1 MDSDGEWR
9 SRYKYWFVS
18 NLIDLT
24 NALFFLIRLGL
35 QVVLN
40 SIVKA
45 MLPLFHIALLVVFVV
60 IIYAIIGLEL
70 FLGKLH
76 QTCYNNITGKFVH
89 GCCNIAVQSCYFII
103 PWQHVL
109 SCMNNACQ
117 QLRSSWPAQP
127 CSSLSTT
134 TFKLASSTMLKRV
147 NRQKQAVRL
156 YMCMWRTILVSSL
169 LFYFFLLQVK
179 WWARIRL
186 FLAHLPLAAGVT
198 IVI

>member
-1 MDSDGEWR
+1 MVVVTSLFNLVILSFPDNMFYHVWTTP
-9 SRYKYWFVS
+9 VS
-18 NLIDLT
+18 NYVQ
-24 NALFFLIRLGL
+24 AG
-35 QVVLN
+35 QLN
-40 SIVKA
+40 
-45 MLPLFHIALLVVFVV
+45 H
-60 IIYAIIGLEL
+60 
-70 FLGKLH
+70 
-76 QTCYNNITGKFVH
+76 
-89 GCCNIAVQSCYFII
+89 VQ
-103 PWQHVL
+103 
-109 SCMNNACQ
+109 ACQ
-117 QLRSSWPAQP
+117 QPRSSWPAQSCSSLSTTTFKLASSTTFKPVNNHVQAGQLNHVQACQQPRSSWPAQP